1 MQINIFN
8 FFISS
13 CGVYYTKFDLF
24 WQHLPNR
31 TIFFAENK
39 NVLERVELYF
49 DIGSGEKLRC
59 SIHNETNHARWVIN
73 GVKLEIT
80 NSTSQRIRAG
90 DNGDLFIDDVQ
101 LSDGGTYECQRL
113 EYVQYYIVYI
123 NGMKTNLFRM

>member
-1 MQINIFN
+1 M
-8 FFISS
+8 
-13 CGVYYTKFDLF
+13 
-24 WQHLPNR
+24 
-31 TIFFAENK
+31 
-39 NVLERVELYF
+39 LERVELYF

-101 LSDGGTYECQRL
+101 PSDGGIYECQRL
-113 EYVQYYIVYI
+113 ENVQYYIVYI
-123 NGMKTNLFRM
+123 NGMKTNLFRMSK

>member
-1 MQINIFN
+1 M
-8 FFISS
+8 
-13 CGVYYTKFDLF
+13 
-24 WQHLPNR
+24 
-31 TIFFAENK
+31 
-39 NVLERVELYF
+39 LERVELYF

-59 SIHNETNHARWVIN
+59 SIHNETNYARWVIN

-113 EYVQYYIVYI
+113 EYVQYYIGADHKNHKNRITLQQWTLDEHLV
-123 NGMKTNLFRM
+123 KVCQSKPLWDSS